1 MLKEF
6 EKRLLSSLILIP
18 IAIFFIFQG
27 SVFFIFFLSLIF
39 LATSYEWIKMT
50 KKRNLMKIFGIMFL
64 FFSFYAAF
72 FIREESSLD
81 LFLFVI
87 VVCIFT
93 DIGGYIFGKTF
104 KGPKLTKISPKKT
117 YSGLLGSFALSII
130 GGLIFVEFVN
140 NFIINIHFS
149 LINFELIDNQLNLFL
164 LLFILIVSF
173 VSQIG
178 DLTVSYFKRLA
189 NIKDTGKLLPGHG
202 GLLDRIDGII
212 FVIPFAYIYL
222 KLAIIYW

>member
-104 KGPKLTKISPKKT
+104 KGPKLTKISPNKT
-117 YSGLLGSFALSII
+117 YAGVIGSFLFSTIAGLVFLKYMGDIGYKSSNQLVILLSI
-130 GGLIFVEFVN
+130 L
-140 NFIINIHFS
+140 FIS
-149 LINFELIDNQLNLFL
+149 LI
-164 LLFILIVSF
+164 
-173 VSQIG
+173 SQVG
-178 DLTVSYFKRLA
+178 DLIISYFKRKAKL
-189 NIKDTGKLLPGHG
+189 KDTGKILPGHG
-202 GLLDRIDGII
+202 GLLDRIDGLI
-212 FVIPFAYIYL
+212 FVVPIIYL
-222 KLAIIYW
+222 VELFQI